1 MTAVAETDGQ
11 LLVAVSTDLLVDLA
25 EPFADPPWDG
35 MPPFTPDTVRKTL
48 AAGQLYRHHIPV
60 SAYDTPP
67 DVHVARIAW
76 LAVNWVNDGSDPP
89 VVEVLADETMTVQD
103 GYHRIAAA
111 AVRGDQH
118 VWVEVGGWLD
128 AAEALFGVTIP

>member
-1 MTAVAETDGQ
+1 MTAAIRSDDQ

-25 EPFADPPWDG
+25 EPFACPPWDG
-35 MPPFTPDTVRKTL
+35 MPPFAPDSVRQFVARNL
-48 AAGQLYRHHIPV
+48 FR
-60 SAYDTPP
+60 DTPATETCG
-67 DVHVARIAW
+67 VHEHLARIAY
-76 LAVNWVNDGSDPP
+76 LAVNWVNDGTDPP
-89 VVEVLADETMTVQD
+89 VVEVLADETLAVQD

-128 AAEALFGVTIP
+128 AAETLFGVTIP